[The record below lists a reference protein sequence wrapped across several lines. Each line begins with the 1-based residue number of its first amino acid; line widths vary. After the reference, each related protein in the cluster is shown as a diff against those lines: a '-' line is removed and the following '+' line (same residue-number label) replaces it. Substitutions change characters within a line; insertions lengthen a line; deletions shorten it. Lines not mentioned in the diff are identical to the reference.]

1 MGDYRKREKRSFPP
15 FSVSHCPLRAFLSR
29 LLGFPVK
36 QRALNISTTNS
47 IWEIKWCSPFRL
59 RRYRKYELLFETIH
73 FFWSVQS
80 LQLIWLQFVASFF
93 HKVKFDRLMFIKRDS
108 LLMFMHKIFNRIFCI
123 NVKHP
128 KVSL

>member
-1 MGDYRKREKRSFPP
+1 MGDDRKREKHSLPP
-15 FSVSHCPLRAFLSR
+15 FSVSHCPQHAFLSR

-36 QRALNISTTNS
+36 QHFYGETTNS
-47 IWEIKWCSPFRL
+47 IWQIKWCSPFRL

-73 FFWSVQS
+73 FFWPVQS

-108 LLMFMHKIFNRIFCI
+108 FLMFMHKISNRMVCI